1 MKITPED
8 KLDRTQSRLKDLRR
22 QLQEESEAQQKIEE
36 REKQVEE
43 SKYQNNNFWKVEPS
57 LEVDISDAQL
67 LADLDN

>member
-43 SKYQNNNFWKVEPS
+43 SKYQDNNFWKVGPS
-57 LEVDISDAQL
+57 LEVDISDSQL

>member
-8 KLDRTQSRLKDLRR
+8 KLDKTQSRLKDLRR

-43 SKYQNNNFWKVEPS
+43 SKYQDNNFWKVASS
-57 LEVDISDAQL
+57 LEGVLSDAQL